1 MTPLLLC
8 ALGSD
13 YSRRYSGDSAQT
25 SRYSSAAATK
35 RHSGVFSSYGGSYG
49 GDTAAAA
56 AARRNFGSD
65 SLTFSRTTS
74 PTKFSL
80 GALK

>member
-1 MTPLLLC
+1 MRTFFYCPLL
-8 ALGSD
+8 SD

-49 GDTAAAA
+49 GDTAAA
-56 AARRNFGSD
+56 RRNFGSD

>member
-1 MTPLLLC
+1 MRTFFYCPLL
-8 ALGSD
+8 SD

-35 RHSGVFSSYGGSYG
+35 RHSGVFSTYGGSYG
-49 GDTAAAA
+49 SDTAAA

>member
-1 MTPLLLC
+1 MTPFLLC

-56 AARRNFGSD
+56 RRNFGSD

>member
-35 RHSGVFSSYGGSYG
+35 RHSGVFSTYGGSYG
-49 GDTAAAA
+49 GDTAA

>member
-35 RHSGVFSSYGGSYG
+35 RHSGVFSTYGGSYG
-49 GDTAAAA
+49 GDT

>member
-1 MTPLLLC
+1 MRTFFYCPLL
-8 ALGSD
+8 SD
-13 YSRRYSGDSAQT
+13 YSRRYSGDSTQT

-56 AARRNFGSD
+56 RRNFGSD

>member
-1 MTPLLLC
+1 MRTFFYCPLL
-8 ALGSD
+8 SD

-56 AARRNFGSD
+56 RRNFGSD